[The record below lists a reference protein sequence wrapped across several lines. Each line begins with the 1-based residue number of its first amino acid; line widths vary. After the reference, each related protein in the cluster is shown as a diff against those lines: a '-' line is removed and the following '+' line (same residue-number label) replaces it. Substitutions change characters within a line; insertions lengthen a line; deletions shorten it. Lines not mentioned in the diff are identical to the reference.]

1 MPSVNKKVESL
12 ATTVKDLATLKEL
25 KKFTTLQVER
35 EAILFFVKVFGSVT
49 WASFDRYKR
58 SFEDCALGFTRSL
71 LFVRNAWLVVALLVA
86 SYFVVDKEKVVL
98 VVGEVFVRFQGG
110 GLCIVDFEEVLFLI
124 LLVDYVSSAYLTFV
138 ADELIGRIIWTPF
151 SYSLCVGFEWRHSSF
166 GLGSNHHQVFVFVLS
181 RFGKYPPSCP
191 PF

>member
-12 ATTVKDLATLKEL
+12 TTTVDDFAKLQTGKR
-25 KKFTTLQVER
+25 FTNLQVER

-71 LFVRNAWLVVALLVA
+71 LFVRNAWLVVALLIA

-138 ADELIGRIIWTPF
+138 ADDL
-151 SYSLCVGFEWRHSSF
+151 V
-166 GLGSNHHQVFVFVLS
+166 
-181 RFGKYPPSCP
+181 
-191 PF
+191 